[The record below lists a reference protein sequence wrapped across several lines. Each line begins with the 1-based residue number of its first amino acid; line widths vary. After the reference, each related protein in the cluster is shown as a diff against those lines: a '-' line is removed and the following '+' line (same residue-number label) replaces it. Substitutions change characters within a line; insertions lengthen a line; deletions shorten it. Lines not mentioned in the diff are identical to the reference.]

1 MEGRRG
7 APDDAGDQGT
17 ISMSA
22 ELQQDRVAP
31 AAGILSRFYQPPYV
45 GAFAFVAVLGI
56 VPIMHSLLS
65 LVTDNF
71 PPGHETAI
79 SIGLGAIAI
88 AMVIYASARN
98 SEALGTW
105 FGFIAGHLVW
115 TGWIELSFRFNP
127 EYIDMGPLVVN
138 GEKVLSPSLLFV
150 QATVGLLMATLPFFV
165 FNRDTRCNAFRWIQR
180 VTRYDAG
187 KPATAADRNFARI
200 TFLEVL
206 YVIWFCYA
214 VSLFLVDTRFVGSH
228 HPITYVAGFIFI
240 AWTFYLLMRLAKF
253 TRVLAGVRYAIP
265 TAGIFWTAVEFAHEW
280 GLYDE
285 FWSKP
290 QEYALEMGMVLGA
303 FVLALLLA
311 VVMPARRASG
321 TKAQAQS
328 QA

>member
-1 MEGRRG
+1 
-7 APDDAGDQGT
+7 
-17 ISMSA
+17 MSA
-22 ELQQDRVAP
+22 ELQQDRVVP
-31 AAGILSRFYQPPYV
+31 AGGMLSRFYQPPFV

-65 LVTDNF
+65 LVMEEF

-79 SIGLGAIAI
+79 SIGIGAIAI
-88 AMVIYASARN
+88 AMVIFASARN

-127 EYIDMGPLVVN
+127 EYMNMGPLMVN
-138 GEKVLSPSLLFV
+138 GERVLSPSLLFV

-214 VSLFLVDTRFVGSH
+214 VSLFLVDSRFFGLH
-228 HPITYVAGFIFI
+228 HPVTYVATFLLAI
-240 AWTFYLLMRLAKF
+240 WSFYLLMRLARF
-253 TRVLAGVRYAIP
+253 TRILAAVRYSVP
-265 TAGIFWTAVEFAHEW
+265 TAGVMWVTIEITQEW
-280 GLYDE
+280 GLYEE
-285 FWSKP
+285 FWTQP
-290 QEYALEMGMVLGA
+290 QEYALEMGLVLAA
-303 FVLALLLA
+303 FVIAMLLA
-311 VVMPARRASG
+311 VVMPRRRTVKRTDPAS
-321 TKAQAQS
+321 
-328 QA
+328 